1 MRISVLIIAVTLLFF
16 GCVEPIDFPVD
27 NEPRRLVVEG
37 LISNVS
43 FNDRLNQPA
52 DPFPFYVRLGWSS
65 DVGNERDPV
74 ISNAE
79 VTLFSTDGNFWEY
92 GWSET
97 FQRYLLPYEDFK
109 AVPDLGYFL
118 EVILPSGERYISD
131 TEYMIVSPEVGS
143 IDFVPET
150 KVDVIEIASGTEIIE
165 QRGIRAFTNVTP
177 HDDGNTYNYR
187 WDVVPSWIFEASLPP
202 ETSPVKRCWITN
214 LYYFSK
220 VNVGMD
226 QAGGYP
232 RDLFFLET
240 DGNRR
245 IEWQFSAWITQYS
258 LSPEAYRF
266 WEEIS
271 IQQQSGGG
279 IFDPPPFE
287 LSTNIKNTTNENEK
301 ISGFF
306 MVAYESSTRWYF
318 DADDLPYDPDFGP
331 DPCRPPPG
339 VPNIPTPDCLDC
351 RNYAGGASSI
361 TNMQPIWWPN
371 N

>member
-1 MRISVLIIAVTLLFF
+1 
-16 GCVEPIDFPVD
+16 VEPIDFPVD

-43 FNDRLNQPA
+43 FNEKVIQPA
-52 DPFPFYVRLGWSS
+52 DAFPFYVRLGWTS

-74 ISNAE
+74 IKDAE
-79 VTLFSTDGNFWEY
+79 VTLFATDGNYWEY
-92 GWSET
+92 AWSET
-97 FQRYLLPYEDFK
+97 YQRYLLPYEDFK
-109 AVPDLGYFL
+109 AVPELGYYL
-118 EVILPSGERYISD
+118 EIILSDGTRYVSD
-131 TEYMIVSPEVGS
+131 TEYMIVSPDIGT
-143 IDFVPET
+143 IGFRPET
-150 KVDVIEIASGTEIIE
+150 KVEVIETASNTEIVE
-165 QRGIRAFTNVTP
+165 QRGIRAFTNLEV
-177 HDDGNTYNYR
+177 HNDNQTYHYR
-187 WDVVPSWIFEASLPP
+187 WDVTPSWIFEASLPP
-202 ETSPVKRCWITN
+202 ATSSVKRCWVTN

-220 VNVGMD
+220 INVGVD
-226 QAGGYP
+226 RAGGYP

-245 IEWQFSAWITQYS
+245 IQWQFSAWITQYS
-258 LSPEAYRF
+258 LTPEAHRF
-266 WEEIS
+266 LEEIS

-287 LSTNIKNTTNENEK
+287 LSTNIKNTADEAEK

-318 DADDLPYDPDFGP
+318 NADDLPYEVDFSP

-351 RNYAGGASSI
+351 RAYAGGASSI
-361 TNMQPIWWPN
+361 TNVQPSWWLN